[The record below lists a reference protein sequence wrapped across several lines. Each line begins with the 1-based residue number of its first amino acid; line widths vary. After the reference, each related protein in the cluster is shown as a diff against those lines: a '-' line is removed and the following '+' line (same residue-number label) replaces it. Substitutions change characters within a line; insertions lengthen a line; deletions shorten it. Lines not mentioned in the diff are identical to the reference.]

1 MAIITINGKQ
11 YNDKKFTQAT
21 KNIVASLNFTNNEI
35 NKVNLL
41 ISIYQTSKNAYSN
54 SIVKNL
60 TQKQAANNKKNGII
74 TINDKKYFEEDL
86 RDKLKS
92 DILVFKTIN
101 KKLQEFT
108 IELAVLNT
116 SKNVY
121 SNALAQSLEKNK

>member
-11 YNDKKFTQAT
+11 YNDKKFTKTT
-21 KNIVASLNFTNNEI
+21 KNILASLNFTNNEI
-35 NKVNLL
+35 NKINLQ
-41 ISIYQTSKNAYSN
+41 ISIYQTSKSAYSS
-54 SIVKNL
+54 SILKNL
-60 TQKQAANNKKNGII
+60 PEKQAAANRKNGIV
-74 TINDKKYFEEDL
+74 TINDKKYLEEDIS
-86 RDKLKS
+86 DKLKS

-121 SNALAQSLEKNK
+121 SNALIQSLDKK